1 MTDNEKNNENEMNE
15 QEQAEQLKKL
25 LDPEE
30 QMKRYGSG
38 VMQLHTPIR
47 NGKDAEGNPIAVK
60 ELRYNFRKLTGME
73 YAEAMDIDKKSES
86 AYRITSTQA
95 LCLFAAAAAKE
106 TPGLDATDIRRGLD
120 ITDGQIGIQ
129 RATVFFVASAR
140 AAEKSISDM

>member
-1 MTDNEKNNENEMNE
+1 MENNEKNKEKE
-15 QEQAEQLKKL
+15 QEEQLRKL

-47 NGKDAEGNPIAVK
+47 NGKDAEGKPIEVK
-60 ELRYNFRKLTGME
+60 ELRYNFRKLTGFE
-73 YAEAMDIDKKSES
+73 YAEAMDEDKKADS
-86 AYRITSTQA
+86 AFRITSKQA

-120 ITDGQIGIQ
+120 ITDGQLGIQ
-129 RATVFFVASAR
+129 RATIFFVASAR
-140 AAEKSISDM
+140 AAEKSLSGM

>member
-1 MTDNEKNNENEMNE
+1 MKNNEKNNENEMSE

-38 VMQLHTPIR
+38 IMQLHTPIR
-47 NGKDAEGNPIAVK
+47 NGKDADGNPIEIK
-60 ELRYNFRKLTGME
+60 ELRYNFRKLTGIE
-73 YAEAMDIDKKSES
+73 YAEAMDLDRKSES
-86 AYRITSTQA
+86 AYRITAVQA
-95 LCLFAAAAAKE
+95 LALFAAAAAKD

-129 RATVFFVASAR
+129 RATIFFVASAR
-140 AAEKSISDM
+140 AAEKSILTE